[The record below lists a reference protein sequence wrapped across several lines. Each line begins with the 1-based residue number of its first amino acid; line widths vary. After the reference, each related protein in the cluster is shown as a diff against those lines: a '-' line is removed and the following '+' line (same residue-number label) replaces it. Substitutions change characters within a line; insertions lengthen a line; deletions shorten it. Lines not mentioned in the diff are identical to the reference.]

1 MTAMLE
7 MKGVRKSFG
16 TSGERRQVLRG
27 VDLVLEPGR
36 LGVVSGVSGR
46 GKSTLLAIA
55 GGLVAPDEGTVR
67 VCGQDVAALD
77 ERGLDELRRSCVG
90 FIFQTPYA
98 IAALTARENVE
109 LALRASRR
117 QIGDDA
123 MRDVLERL
131 GLAEAAELLPSQM
144 SVGQRRRLSVARCVL
159 AGQSLI
165 LADEPTNDLDTAG
178 CQAVM
183 DLLREHASRGGAVLM
198 VTHDPRWVS
207 LADDVFQLDEEG
219 VVL

>member
-1 MTAMLE
+1 MTAMLQME
-7 MKGVRKSFG
+7 GVAKSFG
-16 TSGERRQVLRG
+16 EGDERRQVLRR

-55 GGLVAPDEGTVR
+55 GGLMRPDEGTVR
-67 VCGQDVAALD
+67 VCGQDVGTLD
-77 ERGLDELRRSCVG
+77 ERGLDELHRLRVG

-117 QIGDDA
+117 RVGDDA
-123 MRDVLERL
+123 MGDAFGRL

-159 AGQSLI
+159 TGQSLI

-178 CQAVM
+178 CEAVM
-183 DLLREHASRGGAVLM
+183 GLLREHVSRGGSVLM
-198 VTHDPRWVS
+198 VTHDPRWAS
-207 LADDVFQLDEEG
+207 LADDVFQLGEEG
-219 VVL
+219 TVM

>member
-1 MTAMLE
+1 MTAMLQME
-7 MKGVRKSFG
+7 GVAKSFG

-144 SVGQRRRLSVARCVL
+144 SVGQRRRLSVARCLL

-178 CQAVM
+178 CEAVM
-183 DLLREHASRGGAVLM
+183 GLLREHASRGGAVLM

-207 LADDVFQLDEEG
+207 AADDVFQLGEEG
-219 VVL
+219 VML

>member
-1 MTAMLE
+1 MTAMLQME
-7 MKGVRKSFG
+7 GVAKSFG
-16 TSGERRQVLRG
+16 EGDERRQVLRR

-55 GGLVAPDEGTVR
+55 GGLMRPDEGTVR
-67 VCGQDVAALD
+67 VCGQDVGTLD
-77 ERGLDELRRSCVG
+77 ERGLDELHRLRVG

-98 IAALTARENVE
+98 IAAMTARENVE
-109 LALRASRR
+109 LALRTSRR
-117 QIGDDA
+117 PVDGDTV
-123 MRDVLERL
+123 RDVFGRM